1 MASRFEKAWKGRIK
15 REKEKK
21 RRKKKKLTI
30 DLARILNS
38 KLQKQIES
46 NLDCDA
52 VCITKFTANG
62 FFKVLT
68 PAATDHRP
76 VPNHQP
82 HAHPHATLLSR
93 TSRTSRTPNAPCAVA
108 EGAAAL
114 PTLVLPCPTFSFCLQ
129 ESFVVGSRFCFCEL
143 LLFGKQ
149 CCFLP
154 FFRLLCLLSV
164 PFCAVLFAL
173 S

>member
-68 PAATDHRP
+68 RVPHRDRSQTSTQPPTPRPSPRHTAIPHLSHLSHPKRTVCRCRGRCSTTDSRS
-76 VPNHQP
+76 
-82 HAHPHATLLSR
+82 TL
-93 TSRTSRTPNAPCAVA
+93 PDF
-108 EGAAAL
+108 
-114 PTLVLPCPTFSFCLQ
+114 LVLPPGKFC
-129 ESFVVGSRFCFCEL
+129 SRQPL
-143 LLFGKQ
+143 LLLRASSFWQ
-149 CCFLP
+149 AMLLPSFLSP
-154 FFRLLCLLSV
+154 SLPS
-164 PFCAVLFAL
+164 
-173 S
+173 